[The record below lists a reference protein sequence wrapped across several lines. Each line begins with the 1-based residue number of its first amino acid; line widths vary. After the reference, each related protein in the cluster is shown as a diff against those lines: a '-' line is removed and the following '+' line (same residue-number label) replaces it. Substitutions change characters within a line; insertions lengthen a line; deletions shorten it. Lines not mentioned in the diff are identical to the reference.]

1 MGKIFEAT
9 GKTVEEA
16 IDAACAAAGVSVI
29 EDNYVMQVVELGNK
43 GFLGFRGKEAK
54 VRITL
59 KDLPEETKKEEPKKE
74 EIKRQEI
81 KKESRPEK
89 QFKKPP
95 QANVSQKI
103 SNKAPLKEAGQGAPK
118 AVENT
123 SIAELDPQ
131 IKEDV
136 LSFLEP
142 IFKKMQVSPSHKLEF
157 KDGMVYLSFYGQNL
171 GSLIGR
177 RGETLNA
184 IQYLANLA
192 INQNRLE
199 HIRILLDVEGYRK
212 SREETLEALARKM
225 ADKAVRSGQRVR
237 LEPMNPH
244 ERRIVHMALQEDHR
258 VETISQG
265 EEPYRRVII
274 SKKNHGSFNRGH
286 GSYRQ

>member
-29 EDNYVMQVVELGNK
+29 EDNYDMQVIDLGNK
-43 GFLGFRGKEAK
+43 GFLGFGGKEAK

-59 KDLPEETKKEEPKKE
+59 EDLSDDLKKEDAKKE
-74 EIKRQEI
+74 DFKKAYRPQKEI
-81 KKESRPEK
+81 KKSPLPNIPHK
-89 QFKKPP
+89 F
-95 QANVSQKI
+95 AT
-103 SNKAPLKEAGQGAPK
+103 NKASVKEADLAALKDG
-118 AVENT
+118 EN
-123 SIAELDPQ
+123 SSGIELDSQ
-131 IKEDV
+131 IKEDA
-136 LSFLEP
+136 LFFLKP
-142 IFKKMQVSPSHKLEF
+142 IFKKMQVSPTHKMEI
-157 KDGMVYLSFYGQNL
+157 KEGMVYLSFYGHNL

-184 IQYLANLA
+184 LQYLVNLA
-192 INQNRLE
+192 INQNRPE

-258 VETISQG
+258 VDTISQG

-274 SKKNHGSFNRGH
+274 SKKNHGSTNRGH

>member
-29 EDNYVMQVVELGNK
+29 EDNYEMQVIELGNK
-43 GFLGFRGKEAK
+43 GFLGFGGKEAK

-59 KDLPEETKKEEPKKE
+59 KDLPEETKKEEPG
-74 EIKRQEI
+74 RQEI
-81 KKESRPEK
+81 KKESRQEK
-89 QFKKPP
+89 EDK
-95 QANVSQKI
+95 
-103 SNKAPLKEAGQGAPK
+103 KAPSPNISHKPVNKFPSKEAGQGAIK
-118 AVENT
+118 ATEDT
-123 SIAELDPQ
+123 SGIEVDPQ
-131 IKEDV
+131 IKEEA
-136 LSFLEP
+136 LSFLTP
-142 IFKKMQVSPSHKLEF
+142 IFKKMQVSPTHKAEF

-184 IQYLANLA
+184 LQYLLNLT

-212 SREETLEALARKM
+212 SREDTLEALARKM

-265 EEPYRRVII
+265 EEPYRRVVI
-274 SKKNHGSFNRGH
+274 SKKNHGSINRGH